1 MQILA
6 CAHTYTRKQTHTHLP
21 DCAIVLFC
29 PEFSSLTGEMMSN
42 WMGVPG
48 ATRASSESTESAGD
62 GSEPTELTLPA
73 RAARPLLE
81 KGGEVVMVRVME
93 GLELS

>member
-1 MQILA
+1 
-6 CAHTYTRKQTHTHLP
+6 
-21 DCAIVLFC
+21 
-29 PEFSSLTGEMMSN
+29 MSN

-62 GSEPTELTLPA
+62 GSEPTELMLPA
-73 RAARPLLE
+73 RVARPLLE

-93 GLELS
+93 GLEPS